1 MIKVSMLAT
10 LLAGLA
16 MGSSVAFD
24 SRPQQ
29 PAEARDTQIIVE
41 VDRSLESLTEEGVKN
56 VQNSVYGTI
65 KQYITRNVKLISSY
79 SVLNNAFAISI
90 NSKYVDTVK
99 ALPGVKSVTVNKLHF
114 FTQST
119 ERAQTEEPDPE
130 HDYGGKDNA
139 SAETMHLE
147 EGTTN
152 DGEGTVIAILD
163 NEFFFRAKYKENG
176 VLKNG
181 FMHETFTDFSD
192 EENVKVRWESRP
204 DITKTHAYT
213 SLDDDNNPR
222 WKDIIDSTPIGQEGS
237 LYFSKKVPYYFD
249 YGGDPNYYGSDPDED
264 FDVSSLRDYHGSH
277 VASIAAG
284 HSPYYKGIAP
294 KAQLVCMKV
303 FTNFKASKTDL
314 ALGFQN
320 ASGAYDIPLLNALED
335 CITLG
340 VDGINMSLG
349 SNLDDFD
356 ADSISM
362 KTLTRLHNAGILSS
376 ISAGNAGKTSY
387 GFAGG
392 YGNWTKDVV
401 ETGILGGYANQVD
414 SMTIASGQPAKTF
427 YASAFDMG
435 GVNISYQDQVVNVGD
450 STEYDDDQ
458 EHRISDL
465 ITSESTSLGWVY
477 IPNFGNGTDYQGK
490 NVTGKIAIVNRG
502 SIDFATKV
510 KTAKEKGAIGVVII
524 NNDPTASDFNFRC
537 SFGEYKPPIPVAL
550 VLFKDKAKFSENAEG
565 QGVFNVI
572 KDKVDVNPKAN
583 KISDFSS
590 DGAAASLDLK
600 PEITAPGDSIRGA
613 VPPQSKD
620 DKILRPY
627 STYEFL
633 SGTSM
638 SAPNYAGAQ
647 SVVLSKRAVELKDD
661 PEAYNAYRKTVDMR
675 LMSTAIPMVDYEDCP
690 EDGHAGNDP
699 VFGYRT
705 SPRLQGAGMANIG
718 DAYKTSVYLEGL
730 DLYGNPIGKSKISLR
745 NSNKINSGVV
755 SLKFL
760 AHNES
765 NEDKTYSAS
774 FTVMRPAIKQSNEI
788 VSRDFNDMH
797 EIDSYSNF
805 PGRSYWEE
813 FTDTSGVTK
822 IIEKHTSGVP
832 QVGNVYK
839 VTREIKYNDLGTDP
853 VTGKEILIERVIP
866 VGRYC
871 CTDIIDERV
880 DPQTGDT
887 WIYAQYEVYESSSY
901 QSTQDILLKTSAP
914 VTVTAKANDSTLIT
928 LPDVALTQEEINTI
942 LDFYTYGTYLEG
954 YITLTS
960 QNGDEIDLSMPWM
973 GFFAGEGQ
981 DYKTAPAAEPFG
993 FEKDSSTIYPSELV
1007 NDLGYSLLGKT
1018 NIDLGS
1024 TWVTTYI
1031 EPGKEFDYEKILSN
1045 DESLSHLA
1053 TKSDPNNY
1061 HLLGT
1066 DVNGEYYDNPSEN
1079 LYVGNPLSSNTMII
1093 TQFMLRSVN
1102 DNYFTITNK
1111 ETGEM
1116 VAKNVLKDMLFGE
1129 RYGRFPL
1136 YKSHADSNY
1145 LGGGYI
1151 SHRAYAQI
1159 DLFDENGV
1167 PFAPGDYEI
1176 EFNYQLACDNSWMSK
1191 KYTLHIG
1198 STEPTITNVYVL
1210 PDGMRFYYNEKNIA
1224 SVKVG
1229 KHVYDEEMTA
1239 AEKKGGYIFLSYD
1252 RIRKELQENINPVN
1266 DSGRLFIE
1274 LKNKAYGSTGIL
1286 VRFRETVSGIDFNT
1300 YSIVEHHS
1308 FILSNDFEDLGNEV
1322 IFYKVNGTQAT
1333 RISVDD
1339 GYLRIKRSKDFTTP
1353 QVTIT
1358 SGCGGNIATTSIL
1371 LSALAG
1377 AFAILVMV
1385 ARKKRKGGKA

>member
-1 MIKVSMLAT
+1 MIKVSLLAT
-10 LLAGLA
+10 LFAGLA
-16 MGSSVAFD
+16 MGGSVAVN
-24 SRPQQ
+24 SSPKE
-29 PAEARDTQIIVE
+29 PEKRDTQIIVE
-41 VDRSLESLTEEGVKN
+41 VNRSLGSLTEEGVKN
-56 VQNSVYGTI
+56 VQNSVYSTI
-65 KQYITRNVKLISSY
+65 KQYVTPNIKLISSY
-79 SVLNNAFAISI
+79 SVLNNAFAISV
-90 NSKYVDTVK
+90 NSKYVESIK
-99 ALPGVKSVTVNKLHF
+99 SLPGVKSVTVNKLHY

-119 ERAQTEEPDPE
+119 SRTVSEDPDPE

-163 NEFFFRAKYKENG
+163 NEFYFRAPFKEGTSLNQ
-176 VLKNG
+176 G
-181 FMHETFTDFSD
+181 FKHETFTDFTE

-204 DITKTHAYT
+204 DITKTHAYLST
-213 SLDDDNNPR
+213 DDDGNYR
-222 WKDIIDSTPIGQEGS
+222 WKDTIDATPLGQEGS
-237 LYFSKKVPYYFD
+237 LYFSKKIPYYFD
-249 YGGDPNYYGSDPDED
+249 YGGDPNYYGADPDED

-277 VASIAAG
+277 VSSIAAG

-314 ALGFQN
+314 ALGFNN

-356 ADSISM
+356 AESISM
-362 KTLTRLHNAGILSS
+362 KTLNRLYNAGILSS

-392 YGNWTKDVV
+392 YGNWTKDMV
-401 ETGILGGYANQVD
+401 ETGILGGYANQAD
-414 SMTIASGQPAKTF
+414 SMVIAAGQPARTF

-435 GVNISYQDQVVNVGD
+435 GINVSYQDQVVNVGD
-450 STEYDDDQ
+450 STDYDDDQ

-465 ITSESTSLGWVY
+465 ITSESTTLGWVY
-477 IPNFGNGTDYQGK
+477 IPNFGSGSDYAGK
-490 NVTGKIAIVNRG
+490 NVTGKIAVVNRG
-502 SIDFATKV
+502 SIDFSTKV

-565 QGVFNVI
+565 QGFFNVI
-572 KDKVDVNPKAN
+572 KNKVDVNPKAN

-600 PEITAPGDSIRGA
+600 PDITAPGDSIRGA
-613 VPPQSKD
+613 VPPQSKE
-620 DKILRPY
+620 DKVIRPY

-661 PEAYNAYRKTVDMR
+661 PVAYNEYRKTVDMR
-675 LMSTAIPMVDYEDCP
+675 LMSTAIPMVDYDDCP

-699 VFGYRT
+699 INGYRT

-718 DAYKTSVYLEGL
+718 DAYNTSVYLEGL
-730 DLYGNPIGKSKISLR
+730 DLFGNPINKSKIALR
-745 NSNKINSGVV
+745 NSSKINQGIV

-788 VSRDFNDMH
+788 VGRNYNDCH
-797 EIDSYSNF
+797 EIDSYANF
-805 PGRSYWEE
+805 PGRSYWER
-813 FTDTSGVTK
+813 FTDSSGVTK
-822 IIEKHTSGVP
+822 IIEKHTSGIP
-832 QVGNVYK
+832 QVGNVYH
-839 VTREIKYNDLGTDP
+839 VTREIKYNDLDKDP
-853 VTGKEILIERVIP
+853 VTGEDTLVERVIP
-866 VGRYC
+866 IGRYC
-871 CTDIIDERV
+871 CTDIIDERI
-880 DPQTGDT
+880 DPETGDT
-887 WIYAQYEVYESSSY
+887 WVYAQYEVFESSSY
-901 QSTQDILLKTSAP
+901 QSTQDILIKTSAP
-914 VTVTAKANDSTLIT
+914 VTVTAKANDKTLIT
-928 LPDVALTQEEINTI
+928 LPELSLTQDEKDKI
-942 LDFYTYGTYLEG
+942 LEFYTYGTYLEG

-960 QNGDEIDLSMPWM
+960 QNGDNINLSMPWM

-981 DYKTAPAAEPFG
+981 DYHSAPLAEPFG

-1024 TWVTTYI
+1024 TWVTTYV
-1031 EPGKEFDYEKILSN
+1031 EPGKEFDYDKILSN
-1045 DESLSHLA
+1045 DESLTHLA
-1053 TKSDPNNY
+1053 EVDSKF

-1066 DVNGEYYDNPSEN
+1066 DSEGKYYDNASNE

-1093 TQFMLRSVN
+1093 QQFMLRSVN

-1111 ETGEM
+1111 ASGK
-1116 VAKNVLKDMLFGE
+1116 VVGRDVLKDMLFGE

-1159 DLFDENGV
+1159 ALYYEDGT
-1167 PFAPGDYEI
+1167 PFEPGDYEI
-1176 EFNYQLACDNSWMSK
+1176 TFNYQLAADNTWITKS
-1191 KYTLHIG
+1191 YTLHVL
-1198 STEPTITNVYVL
+1198 SSEPSVSNVYVL
-1210 PDGMRFYYNEKNIA
+1210 PDGMRFYFNEKNIA
-1224 SVKVG
+1224 SIKVG
-1229 KHVYDEEMTA
+1229 KHVYDDEMSE
-1239 AEKKGGYIFLSYD
+1239 AEKKGNYIFLSYD
-1252 RIRKELQENINPVN
+1252 RIKKELQENLNPVN
-1266 DSGRLFIE
+1266 ESGRLFIE
-1274 LKNKAYGSTGIL
+1274 VNNKAYGKTGIL
-1286 VRFRETVSGIDFNT
+1286 IRFRETVNGIDFKT
-1300 YSIVEHHS
+1300 YTITEHNS
-1308 FILSNDFEDLGNEV
+1308 FIFSNDFEDLGNEV
-1322 IFYKVNGTQAT
+1322 IFYKVSGTQAK
-1333 RISVDD
+1333 RIDVSD
-1339 GYLRIKRSKDFTTP
+1339 GYLRIKRSNEFKTP
-1353 QVTIT
+1353 EIT
-1358 SGCGGNIATTSIL
+1358 VVSSGCGGNIAATSII

-1377 AFAILVMV
+1377 ALAILIIV
-1385 ARKKRKGGKA
+1385 ARKKHKGGKA